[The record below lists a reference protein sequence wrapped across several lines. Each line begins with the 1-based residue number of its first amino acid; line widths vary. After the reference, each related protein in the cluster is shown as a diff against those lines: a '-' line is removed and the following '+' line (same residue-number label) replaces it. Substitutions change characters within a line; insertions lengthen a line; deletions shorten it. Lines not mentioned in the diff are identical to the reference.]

1 MGITAAQQAFGS
13 LVGTDSRPKWVER
26 AVMVTLP
33 RVATWVLLLFAAFY
47 LAQMTWRFI
56 EVPEADVSAPTPSA
70 QVARPD
76 TAKPQ
81 KTKYGA
87 EIANLHLFGVVGQK
101 VVQRQVEKAPETR
114 LNLTLHGVFVGKKA
128 NEGSA
133 IIGKKGGKQQFYQTG
148 TKLSGGVS
156 LKEVHADHVVLERNG
171 RQEILRF
178 PKSTTEGVT
187 MAATSKATA
196 QAGTGSLK
204 TYKDTFTKQPF
215 KIFEHLRFVP
225 VRAGKGI
232 KGYRILPQRNRELFN
247 KLGVKTSDLVT
258 AINSTPLTDERK
270 SLQLLNTLKTSDQII
285 LDIVRDGNPQSVVL
299 NLN

>member
-13 LVGTDSRPKWVER
+13 LVSTDSRPKWVEK

-33 RVATWVLLLFAAFY
+33 RVTTWILLLFTAFY

-56 EVPEADVSAPTPSA
+56 EVPESGASASIASA
-70 QVARPD
+70 QTARPG
-76 TAKPQ
+76 TVKPQ
-81 KTKYGA
+81 KTEYGA
-87 EIANLHLFGVVGQK
+87 EIANLHLFGIVGQR
-101 VVQRQVEKAPETR
+101 VVQQRVEKAPETR

-128 NEGSA
+128 DEGSA
-133 IIGKKGGKQQFYQTG
+133 IIGKKGGKQQFYQSG
-148 TKLSGGVS
+148 AKVSGGVS

-178 PKSTTEGVT
+178 PKSATQGVS
-187 MAATSKATA
+187 MAAGKAA
-196 QAGTGSLK
+196 ARAGTGSLK

-285 LDIVRDGNPQSVVL
+285 LDIVRDGNPQSIVL